1 MHSTLQQCNSCSSY
15 SPIGHEA
22 CLNCG
27 ATLSTSSR
35 LEGRGSLLQRC
46 MRGPMKVGGLAL
58 VSMTLTACY
67 GGGDPGP
74 GYWDRELGGDDFP
87 SEPERVDQGVQPET
101 DLALPDPTETC
112 SDPALDLDE
121 DGYCG
126 AQDCDESDPFK
137 HDRCPPVMMGGE
149 PVGGA
154 SAGAEPSAGSEGGAE
169 PSAGSVA
176 GAEPSAGSE
185 GGAEP
190 SAGSVAGAEPSAG
203 SEGGAEPTAGAN
215 SAGTQAGQD
224 G

>member
-1 MHSTLQQCNSCSSY
+1 
-15 SPIGHEA
+15 
-22 CLNCG
+22 
-27 ATLSTSSR
+27 
-35 LEGRGSLLQRC
+35 
-46 MRGPMKVGGLAL
+46 MKVGGLAL

-67 GGGDPGP
+67 GGGDS
-74 GYWDRELGGDDFP
+74 GYLDYNEFPPGGDDFP

-126 AQDCDESDPFK
+126 PQDCDESDPFK

-154 SAGAEPSAGSEGGAE
+154 SAGAEPSAGSVAGAE
-169 PSAGSVA
+169 PSAGGVA

-190 SAGSVAGAEPSAG
+190 SAGS
-203 SEGGAEPTAGAN
+203 EGGAEPTAGAS